1 MRVLVTGAGGYIGR
15 AVVEALGRAGHEPVA
30 MVHSDR
36 PTVVTVDTES
46 RAGDLL
52 RVGSLVDAVRGVDAV
67 CHLAGLTRARES
79 WEQPL
84 RYFAVNVGGTLALL
98 EAMAANGVSVVV
110 FASTGSIYGTPERQP
125 MSEGLPDAPLHPYA
139 ASKQA
144 AESAIEWQARAGGL
158 GAVVLRLFNV
168 AAGADPDPT
177 RIVPRVLAVA
187 AGESPSVEVNGDGS
201 AVRDFLHVDDAAQAF
216 VAALDA
222 GPRVGAFRRYTIG
235 SGVGTS
241 VRDVVTA
248 AGRVTGRPIPVI
260 HRPSAVEPQA
270 LVCDPTRAA
279 ADLGW
284 KPRRS
289 DLDTIVGD
297 AWVAHG
303 QSGRE

>member
-1 MRVLVTGAGGYIGR
+1 MRVLVTGAGGYLGR
-15 AVVEALGRAGHEPVA
+15 AVVEALDHAGHEPVA

-36 PTVVTVDTES
+36 STAPAATES
-46 RAGDLL
+46 RPGDLL
-52 RVGSLVDAVRGVDAV
+52 KADTLADAVRGVDAV

-84 RYFAVNVGGTLALL
+84 RSFAVNVGGTLALL
-98 EAMAANGVSVVV
+98 EAMAANRVSVVV
-110 FASTGSIYGTPERQP
+110 FASTGSIYGTPELQP
-125 MSEGLPDAPLHPYA
+125 MSEGLPDAPPHPYA

-144 AESAIEWQARAGGL
+144 AESVIEWQARAGGL

-168 AAGADPDPT
+168 AAGTDPDPT

-201 AVRDFLHVDDAAQAF
+201 VVRDFLHVDDAAQAF

>member
-1 MRVLVTGAGGYIGR
+1 
-15 AVVEALGRAGHEPVA
+15 

-36 PTVVTVDTES
+36 STVPADVET
-46 RAGDLL
+46 RPGDLL
-52 RVGSLVDAVRGVDAV
+52 RADSLADAVRGVDAV

-79 WEQPL
+79 WDQPL
-84 RYFAVNVGGTLALL
+84 RYFAVNVSGTLALL
-98 EAMAANGVSVVV
+98 DAMAASGAGVVV
-110 FASTGSIYGTPERQP
+110 FASTGSIYGTPELQP
-125 MSEGLPDAPLHPYA
+125 MSEDLPDAPPHPYA

-144 AESAIEWQARAGGL
+144 AESVIEWQARAGGL

-168 AAGADPDPT
+168 AAGTDPDPT

-201 AVRDFLHVDDAAQAF
+201 VVRDFLHVDDAAQAF

>member
-15 AVVEALGRAGHEPVA
+15 AVVDALGHAGHEPVA
-30 MVHSDR
+30 MVPSDR
-36 PTVVTVDTES
+36 STAPAATET
-46 RAGDLL
+46 RPGDLL
-52 RVGSLVDAVRGVDAV
+52 KADTLADAVRGVDAV

-98 EAMAANGVSVVV
+98 EAMAANRVSVVV
-110 FASTGSIYGTPERQP
+110 FASTGSIYGAPERQP
-125 MSEGLPDAPLHPYA
+125 MSEGLPDAPPHPYA

-144 AESAIEWQARAGGL
+144 AESAIEWQARAGEL

-168 AAGADPDPT
+168 ASGADPDPT

-201 AVRDFLHVDDAAQAF
+201 AVRDFLHVNDAAQAF

-222 GPRVGAFRRYTIG
+222 GPR
-235 SGVGTS
+235 
-241 VRDVVTA
+241 A
-248 AGRVTGRPIPVI
+248 A
-260 HRPSAVEPQA
+260 E
-270 LVCDPTRAA
+270 
-279 ADLGW
+279 LGW

-289 DLDTIVGD
+289 DLNTIVGD
-297 AWVAHG
+297 AWAART

>member
-1 MRVLVTGAGGYIGR
+1 MRVLVTGAGGYLGR
-15 AVVEALGRAGHEPVA
+15 AVVEALDHAGHEPVA

-36 PTVVTVDTES
+36 STAPAATET
-46 RAGDLL
+46 RPGDLL
-52 RVGSLVDAVRGVDAV
+52 KADTLADAVRGVDAV

-79 WEQPL
+79 WDQPL

-98 EAMAANGVSVVV
+98 EAMAANRVSVVV
-110 FASTGSIYGTPERQP
+110 FASTGSIYGAPERQP
-125 MSEGLPDAPLHPYA
+125 MSEGLPDAPPHPYA

-144 AESAIEWQARAGGL
+144 AESAIEWQARAGEL

-168 AAGADPDPT
+168 ASGADPDPT

-201 AVRDFLHVDDAAQAF
+201 AVRDFLHVNDAAQAF

-222 GPRVGAFRRYTIG
+222 GPRVGAFRRYTVG

-248 AGRVTGRPIPVI
+248 AQRVTGRPVPVV
-260 HRPSAVEPQA
+260 HRPPAVEPQA
-270 LVCDPTRAA
+270 LVCDPARAA
-279 ADLGW
+279 AELGW

-297 AWVAHG
+297 AWAART

>member
-1 MRVLVTGAGGYIGR
+1 MRVLVTGAGGYLGR
-15 AVVEALGRAGHEPVA
+15 AVVEALDHAGHEPVA

-36 PTVVTVDTES
+36 STVPADVET
-46 RAGDLL
+46 RPGDLL
-52 RVGSLVDAVRGVDAV
+52 RADSLADAVRGVDAV

-79 WEQPL
+79 WDQPL
-84 RYFAVNVGGTLALL
+84 RYFAVNVSGTLALL
-98 EAMAANGVSVVV
+98 DAMAASGAGVVV
-110 FASTGSIYGTPERQP
+110 FASTGSIYGTPELQP
-125 MSEGLPDAPLHPYA
+125 MSEDLPDAPPHPYA

-144 AESAIEWQARAGGL
+144 AESVIEWQARAGGL

-168 AAGADPDPT
+168 AAGTDPDPT

-201 AVRDFLHVDDAAQAF
+201 VVRDFLHVDDAARAF

-289 DLDTIVGD
+289 DLDMIVGD
-297 AWVAHG
+297 AWAARTL
-303 QSGRE
+303 SGRE

>member
-1 MRVLVTGAGGYIGR
+1 MRVLVTGAGGYLGR
-15 AVVEALGRAGHEPVA
+15 AVVEALDHAGHEPVA

-36 PTVVTVDTES
+36 STVPADVET
-46 RAGDLL
+46 RPGDLL
-52 RVGSLVDAVRGVDAV
+52 RADSLADAVRGVDAV

-79 WEQPL
+79 WDQPL
-84 RYFAVNVGGTLALL
+84 RYFAVNVSGTLALL
-98 EAMAANGVSVVV
+98 DAMAASGVGVVV
-110 FASTGSIYGTPERQP
+110 FASTGSIYGTPELQP
-125 MSEGLPDAPLHPYA
+125 MSEDLPDAPPHPYA

-144 AESAIEWQARAGGL
+144 AESVIEWQARAGGL

-168 AAGADPDPT
+168 AAGTDPDPT

-201 AVRDFLHVDDAAQAF
+201 VVRDFLHVDDAARAF

-248 AGRVTGRPIPVI
+248 AQRVTGRSVPVI
-260 HRPSAVEPQA
+260 HRPPAVEPQA

-279 ADLGW
+279 AELDW

-289 DLDTIVGD
+289 DLDMIVGD
-297 AWVAHG
+297 AWAARTL
-303 QSGRE
+303 SGRE

>member
-1 MRVLVTGAGGYIGR
+1 VRVLVTGAGGYLGR
-15 AVVEALGRAGHEPVA
+15 AVVEALDHAGHEPVA

-36 PTVVTVDTES
+36 STVPADVET
-46 RAGDLL
+46 RPGDLL
-52 RVGSLVDAVRGVDAV
+52 RADSLADAVRGVDAV

-79 WEQPL
+79 WDQPL
-84 RYFAVNVGGTLALL
+84 RYFAVNVSGTLALL
-98 EAMAANGVSVVV
+98 DAMAASGVGVVV

-125 MSEGLPDAPLHPYA
+125 MSEDLPDAPPHPYA

-144 AESAIEWQARAGGL
+144 AESGIEWQARAGGL

-241 VRDVVTA
+241 VHDVVTA

-279 ADLGW
+279 ADLDW

>member
-1 MRVLVTGAGGYIGR
+1 VRVLVTGAGGYLGR
-15 AVVEALGRAGHEPVA
+15 AVVEALGYAGHEPVA

-36 PTVVTVDTES
+36 STVPAATET
-46 RAGDLL
+46 RPGDLL
-52 RVGSLVDAVRGVDAV
+52 RADSLADAVRGVDAV

-79 WEQPL
+79 WDQPL

-98 EAMAANGVSVVV
+98 EAMAASGVRVVV

-125 MSEGLPDAPLHPYA
+125 MSEDLPDAPPHPYA

-144 AESAIEWQARAGGL
+144 AESGIEWQARAGGL

-201 AVRDFLHVDDAAQAF
+201 AVRDFLHVDDAARAF
-216 VAALDA
+216 DAALDA
-222 GPRVGAFRRYTIG
+222 GPRIGTFRRYTIG

-241 VRDVVTA
+241 VRDVVA
-248 AGRVTGRPIPVI
+248 AARRVTGRPVPVV
-260 HRPSAVEPQA
+260 HRPPAVEPQV

-297 AWVAHG
+297 AWAARAQG
-303 QSGRE
+303 GGE

>member
-1 MRVLVTGAGGYIGR
+1 
-15 AVVEALGRAGHEPVA
+15 
-30 MVHSDR
+30 
-36 PTVVTVDTES
+36 
-46 RAGDLL
+46 
-52 RVGSLVDAVRGVDAV
+52 
-67 CHLAGLTRARES
+67 
-79 WEQPL
+79 
-84 RYFAVNVGGTLALL
+84 
-98 EAMAANGVSVVV
+98 
-110 FASTGSIYGTPERQP
+110 
-125 MSEGLPDAPLHPYA
+125 
-139 ASKQA
+139 
-144 AESAIEWQARAGGL
+144 
-158 GAVVLRLFNV
+158 VVLRLFYV

-201 AVRDFLHVDDAAQAF
+201 AVRDFLHVDDAARAF

-248 AGRVTGRPIPVI
+248 AQRVTGRSVPVL
-260 HRPSAVEPQA
+260 HRPPAVEPQA

-289 DLDTIVGD
+289 DLDMIVGD
-297 AWVAHG
+297 AWAART

>member
-1 MRVLVTGAGGYIGR
+1 MRVLVTGAGGYLGR
-15 AVVEALGRAGHEPVA
+15 AVVEALDHAGHEPVA

-36 PTVVTVDTES
+36 STVPADVET
-46 RAGDLL
+46 RPGDLL
-52 RVGSLVDAVRGVDAV
+52 RADSLADAVRGVDAV

-79 WEQPL
+79 WDQPL
-84 RYFAVNVGGTLALL
+84 RYFAVNVSGTLALL
-98 EAMAANGVSVVV
+98 DAMAASGAGVVV
-110 FASTGSIYGTPERQP
+110 FASTGSIYGTPELQP
-125 MSEGLPDAPLHPYA
+125 MSEDLPDAPPHPYA

-201 AVRDFLHVDDAAQAF
+201 AVRDFLHVNDAAQAF

-222 GPRVGAFRRYTIG
+222 GPRVGAFRRYTVG

-248 AGRVTGRPIPVI
+248 AQRVTGRPVPVV
-260 HRPSAVEPQA
+260 HRPPAVEPQA
-270 LVCDPTRAA
+270 LVCDPARAA
-279 ADLGW
+279 AELGW

-297 AWVAHG
+297 AWAART